1 MFLYKGW
8 NRKLNKKHVT
18 FELKHICFL
27 ALAFPIHLWMKYRVC
42 YSNEIAMVLKSN
54 DFLFM
59 TFLFELQAPYKSRE
73 TELLLAAFFS
83 EEDSRPPKSKLLLPL
98 AL

>member
-1 MFLYKGW
+1 MFLYLGW

-18 FELKHICFL
+18 LFFSFGLS
-27 ALAFPIHLWMKYRVC
+27 
-42 YSNEIAMVLKSN
+42 YSFMDEISMVLKSN

-59 TFLFELQAPYKSRE
+59 TFFLELQAPYKSRE

-98 AL
+98 AV